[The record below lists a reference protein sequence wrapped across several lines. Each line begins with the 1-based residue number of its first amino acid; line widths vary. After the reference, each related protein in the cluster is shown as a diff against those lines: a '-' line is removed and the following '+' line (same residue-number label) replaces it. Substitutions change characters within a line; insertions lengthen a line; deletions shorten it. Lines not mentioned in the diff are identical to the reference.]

1 MVNRRKTRGK
11 ICKKHQTIYAGNVK
25 IWNYKMNSCAKITK
39 KRRITTVNPSFF
51 STKNENKINTSDVL
65 TFAQAKYRIKSTNT
79 SDVL

>member
-1 MVNRRKTRGK
+1 
-11 ICKKHQTIYAGNVK
+11 
-25 IWNYKMNSCAKITK
+25 MNSCAKSTKTRQIT
-39 KRRITTVNPSFF
+39 IANPSFF

>member
-1 MVNRRKTRGK
+1 M
-11 ICKKHQTIYAGNVK
+11 
-25 IWNYKMNSCAKITK
+25 WNYKMNSCAKITK

-65 TFAQAKYRIKSTNT
+65 TFVQTKYRIKSTNT

>member
-1 MVNRRKTRGK
+1 MRGK
-11 ICKKHQTIYAGNVK
+11 ICKIHQTIFANNVK
-25 IWNYKMNSCAKITK
+25 IWINKMNSCAKSTK
-39 KRRITTVNPSFF
+39 TRRITIANPSFF

>member
-1 MVNRRKTRGK
+1 
-11 ICKKHQTIYAGNVK
+11 
-25 IWNYKMNSCAKITK
+25 MNSCAKITK

-65 TFAQAKYRIKSTNT
+65 TFVQTNVNTSDVLTFVQTKYRIKSTNT